1 MTKVTEYVNIIIDIK
16 IDIKRKVKQM
26 KRINTA
32 SEIMINDFKKLKE
45 QGITEFYCTVSN
57 SVNNKIYKPVIKHT
71 AQGVS
76 AYVDKMFD
84 KYGDIILVS
93 VDYFDKKCNLHTYTI
108 YGA

>member
-1 MTKVTEYVNIIIDIK
+1 MTKVAKCANIIIDIK
-16 IDIKRKVKQM
+16 TDIERKVKRM

-32 SEIMINDFKKLKE
+32 SEIMINDFKRLKE
-45 QGITEFYCTVSN
+45 QGVTDFYCTVSN
-57 SVNNKIYKPVIKHT
+57 TVNNKIYKPVMKHT

-76 AYVDKMFD
+76 AYVERMFD

-93 VDYFDKKCNLHTYTI
+93 VDYFDKECNLHTYTI

>member
-1 MTKVTEYVNIIIDIK
+1 
-16 IDIKRKVKQM
+16 M

-32 SEIMINDFKKLKE
+32 SENMINDFKELKK

-57 SVNNKIYKPVIKHT
+57 SVNNKIYKTVMKHT

-76 AYVDKMFD
+76 AYVDRMFD
-84 KYGDIILVS
+84 KYSDTILVS
-93 VDYFDKKCNLHTYTI
+93 VDYFDKEYNLHTYTI

>member
-1 MTKVTEYVNIIIDIK
+1 LTKVIKCANIIIDIK
-16 IDIKRKVKQM
+16 TNIERKVKQM

-32 SEIMINDFKKLKE
+32 SEIMINDFKRLKE

-57 SVNNKIYKPVIKHT
+57 SVNNKIYKPAIKHT

-76 AYVDKMFD
+76 AYVNKMFD

-93 VDYFDKKCNLHTYTI
+93 VDYFDKEYNLHTYTI